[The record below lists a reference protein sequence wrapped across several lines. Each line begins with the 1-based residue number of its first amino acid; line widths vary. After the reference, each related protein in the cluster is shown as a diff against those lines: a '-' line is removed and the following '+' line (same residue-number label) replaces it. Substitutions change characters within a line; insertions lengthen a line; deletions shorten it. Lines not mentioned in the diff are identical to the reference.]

1 MNDEIEVKGVGDE
14 DLSPSTVSVVV
25 FYLCFVAAA
34 LLWDFLR
41 TGPSEL
47 IFYQGQTLLRD
58 LMMGLGVGLCVVL
71 LSRLGSRFVAPI
83 RKLESDLAQVLGR
96 LSYTDVFV
104 YALMSSVGE
113 EMFFRGAMQPAW
125 GLLATA
131 LIFGFVHGGYVGRL
145 WIWSLFAL
153 AIGFAFG
160 WMFEYT
166 TNLCAPIVAHF
177 VVNGINLRLLTRE
190 QVGQEA

>member
-1 MNDEIEVKGVGDE
+1 MNDELKVKGAEGE
-14 DLSPSTVSVVV
+14 DLAPSAASVAV
-25 FYLCFVAAA
+25 FYLCFVGAA

-41 TGPSEL
+41 TGPSGL
-47 IFYQGQTLLRD
+47 VFYQEQTLLRD
-58 LMMGLGVGLCVVL
+58 LMMGAGAGLVVVL

-83 RKLESDLAQVLGR
+83 RKLESELAQVLGK
-96 LSYTDVFV
+96 LSHRDVFV
-104 YALMSSVGE
+104 YALASSVGE
-113 EMFFRGAMQPAW
+113 EMFFRGVMQPAW

-153 AIGFAFG
+153 VIGFAFG

>member
-1 MNDEIEVKGVGDE
+1 MSDESEWKRAGE
-14 DLSPSTVSVVV
+14 EQEPPSTTMVAV
-25 FYLCFVAAA
+25 FYLFFMGAAV
-34 LLWDFLR
+34 LWDFLR
-41 TGPSEL
+41 TGSL
-47 IFYQGQTLLRD
+47 RLVFYEESTLLRD
-58 LMMGLGVGLCVVL
+58 LAMGVAVGLAVVL

-83 RKLESDLAQVLGR
+83 RKLELELAGVLGK
-96 LSYTDVFV
+96 LSNGDIFV

-153 AIGFAFG
+153 VIGFVFG

-190 QVGQEA
+190 QAGQAA